1 MTPKRLIVG
10 ISGATGVVY
19 GVRLLECLRVAGI
32 ETHLVVS
39 RAGEMTRACETDIS
53 PSSLRGLADFSY
65 RVGDVRA
72 AIASGSFKTLGMII
86 APCSMRTLAEVAT
99 GVSSSLLT
107 RAADVCLK
115 ERRRLVLLTRE
126 TPLHLVHL
134 RNMLAVTEMGGIISP
149 PVPAFY
155 AEPHTIEDIVD
166 HTVGRLLD
174 LFDVESGLVR
184 RWGQE
189 QAIELMDNAVA
200 IPRAARAKVS

>member
-1 MTPKRLIVG
+1 
-10 ISGATGVVY
+10 
-19 GVRLLECLRVAGI
+19 LLACLRLAGI

-53 PSSLRGLADFSY
+53 PSSLRDLADFSY
-65 RVGDVRA
+65 NVGDVSA

-126 TPLHLVHL
+126 TPLHALHL
-134 RNMLAVTEMGGIISP
+134 RNMLAVTEMGGIICP

-155 AEPHTIEDIVD
+155 AEPHSIKDIVD
-166 HTVGRLLD
+166 QTVGRLLD
-174 LFDVESGLVR
+174 LFDVESGLVH
-184 RWGQE
+184 RWGE
-189 QAIELMDNAVA
+189 TPATELMDDPVA
-200 IPRAARAKVS
+200 APRAERTKVS